1 MMTCKQLIEDFLAD
15 YLEATLSPAL
25 VAELEQHVAACAPCM
40 SYLNTYK
47 KTRELVRR
55 EAASDM
61 PAEMKAVLRK
71 FMLDQMAKDKS

>member
-55 EAASDM
+55 EAAPDV